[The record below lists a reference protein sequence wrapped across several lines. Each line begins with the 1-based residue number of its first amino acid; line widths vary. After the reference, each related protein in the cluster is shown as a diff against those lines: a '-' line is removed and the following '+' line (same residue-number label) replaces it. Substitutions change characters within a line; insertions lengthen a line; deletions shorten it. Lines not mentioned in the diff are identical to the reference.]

1 MDNAY
6 VSPITTGKR
15 TLYEREKKIHRPT
28 EFYVWKKKF
37 DFDRNSFVCKKK
49 KIVTDNNNIII
60 ITSE

>member
-15 TLYEREKKIHRPT
+15 TLYEREKKNSPT
-28 EFYVWKKKF
+28 NRILCLKKKF